1 MLCPCPFNTFDL
13 SLMVTLT
20 ICLLHLKLID
30 LRHQIFPETRSTY
43 LGVPGLGGEARSQ
56 PMPLRPAVAVGVA
69 LEAAILLLA
78 RRTDFL
84 TRGRAGVAAGDNW
97 LK

>member
-1 MLCPCPFNTFDL
+1 MLCPHLFYTLDK

-30 LRHQIFPETRSTY
+30 LRHQIFPETRSTH
-43 LGVPGLGGEARSQ
+43 LGVPGFGGEARSQ
-56 PMPLRPAVAVGVA
+56 PMPLRPAAAVVA

-78 RRTDFL
+78 RRTDLL
-84 TRGRAGVAAGDNW
+84 TRGRIGMATGNN
-97 LK
+97 